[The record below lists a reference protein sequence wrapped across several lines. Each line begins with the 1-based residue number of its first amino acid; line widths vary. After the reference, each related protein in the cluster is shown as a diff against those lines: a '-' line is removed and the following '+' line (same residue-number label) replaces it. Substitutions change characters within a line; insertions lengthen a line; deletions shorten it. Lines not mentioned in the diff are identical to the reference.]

1 MEKAKKV
8 QNKQQQNLLLK
19 EYSLNIDLNNT
30 LKNILNKDNQYTI
43 PIFIPHFGCNNE
55 CVFCNQRKITGI
67 DTSVS
72 VEEVRNIIEKY
83 LQYFKNKREDKKIEV
98 AFFGGSFT
106 GIPIEKQ
113 IEYLEVANEYLNKKL
128 IVSIR
133 LSTRPD
139 YISVKILQI
148 LKKYNVG
155 TIELGVQSMDENV
168 LEASKRGHTSIDVKK
183 ASRLIHLFNIELGIQ
198 LMVGLPKSTLHTE
211 MYSIKEVLKLNP
223 KVLRIYPVYVLKES
237 KLYDMYLNKK
247 YKPLTIDE
255 AIDRVYNVLNECRNT
270 NVQVIRIGLQSTEE
284 ITSSNKEIVGP
295 VCDNFAEYALAKMI
309 LVEIEEYIKKNN
321 LDKIKD
327 GRKLLNVNVPSRYIS
342 VTIGPKK
349 INKIYLYDKYNII
362 LKVKGENN

>member
-128 IVSIR
+128 I
-133 LSTRPD
+133 
-139 YISVKILQI
+139 Y
-148 LKKYNVG
+148 
-155 TIELGVQSMDENV
+155 
-168 LEASKRGHTSIDVKK
+168 
-183 ASRLIHLFNIELGIQ
+183 
-198 LMVGLPKSTLHTE
+198 
-211 MYSIKEVLKLNP
+211 
-223 KVLRIYPVYVLKES
+223 
-237 KLYDMYLNKK
+237 
-247 YKPLTIDE
+247 
-255 AIDRVYNVLNECRNT
+255 
-270 NVQVIRIGLQSTEE
+270 
-284 ITSSNKEIVGP
+284 
-295 VCDNFAEYALAKMI
+295 
-309 LVEIEEYIKKNN
+309 
-321 LDKIKD
+321 
-327 GRKLLNVNVPSRYIS
+327 
-342 VTIGPKK
+342 
-349 INKIYLYDKYNII
+349 
-362 LKVKGENN
+362 